1 MTDTIRELINRVLD
15 YVERTPGAYF
25 TIARWDEGVRK
36 PDKNQMHFMFFTPK
50 EITRFITY
58 LAMATSIG
66 RSLLTLMRT
75 IFGIWLSSWRV
86 WNERLY
92 RGALQ

>member
-36 PDKNQMHFMFFTPK
+36 PDENQMHFMFFYTK
-50 EITRFITY
+50 ENNPVYYIPRDGDQYWSQLADLDEDNLRY
-58 LAMATSIG
+58 LVE
-66 RSLLTLMRT
+66 
-75 IFGIWLSSWRV
+75 WL
-86 WNERLY
+86 E
-92 RGALQ
+92 GKK